1 MPDTTRALRPTL
13 LTAAALATLAAAAW
27 ACGPDFKQ
35 MLLDRAATLRSHI
48 VSDFVQDANRLVPAP
63 DHKLPVQAHDADDS
77 HDPERERAKAEA
89 ASLPDWQAYKI
100 KAMRRAASGDEA
112 YTLGSGLPAG
122 LRLYT
127 AAAVDFQ
134 QQGDGPCSERSIT
147 GDAYQAHAPRPPQAS
162 TVDLSPLTERFEAVL
177 RLPPYLRRSRA
188 SWSAYALGRLMANQ
202 CRWPEATRWFQATRR
217 LVQQGAPDPLHLA
230 VASLGEEARVQWLAG
245 HIDRAVALYAEQAA
259 RGSVR
264 GNNSLR
270 HIAPYLLRRPTL
282 LAPWLKD
289 PLVQKLVVRYAL
301 SELDAAVASETMYGT
316 QTRSGTTPRSPAQA
330 EPLPTSAAIAHLLDQ
345 LTSNHVNTHTRGLT
359 VVEPDALAALA
370 YNLGRSQQARPL
382 AQIQD
387 TALAH
392 WVRAKLALRDGH
404 TAEAAA
410 QYAEAVK
417 QISLRDHPLPAGH
430 SFDTE
435 EGGRGSLHDVLHSE
449 HAFLTLSRGDFV
461 QALHQLYGVGQVYWL
476 DLAYLAERV
485 LTVDE
490 LKAYVDTHVPAP
502 PLPRTERQGKQTV
515 AINPPDVAWPA
526 TNVAAQLRTLLAR
539 RLMRAQ
545 RYDEALPYFH
555 ASGDL
560 RFADPA
566 AREHAQ
572 DYARALRA
580 APQAWTSLGRAHQLY
595 SAARLMREHG
605 MDIVGFELGPDGA
618 AVDGNLPLDTPE
630 AKPAWL
636 STPAEARRVAQSG
649 PLTRPLAPSA
659 SAATQAA
666 TVYPSGQTASS
677 NPTSQATA
685 ATSTTASTT
694 TGTTAPNQRYHY
706 RPLAAQLAVQAAAAL
721 PPRSAT
727 YAAVMCQASGWLL
740 SSHDQLGAWQ
750 VYEAYTRHGA
760 YVNWAAHFGRDCPTP
775 AFSDAAWFIAKT
787 QWHTARH
794 VARRHRALVYGA
806 VSAITLSTCALTW
819 LRLRQQRT
827 RRAERLR
834 NMMRP

>member
-1 MPDTTRALRPTL
+1 MPDTTRALPPRLRPTL
-13 LTAAALATLAAAAW
+13 LAAAALATLAAAAW

-48 VSDFVQDANRLVPAP
+48 VSDFVQDASRLVPTP
-63 DHKLPVQAHDADDS
+63 DHKLPVQAQDADEG

-89 ASLPDWQAYKI
+89 AGLPDWQAYKI
-100 KAMRRAASGDEA
+100 KAMRHAPSGDDA
-112 YTLGSGLPAG
+112 YDLGSSLPAG
-122 LRLYT
+122 IRLYT

-134 QQGDGPCSERSIT
+134 QQGDGPCSERHIT
-147 GDAYQAHAPRPPQAS
+147 GDTDQARAPRPPLAS
-162 TVDLSPLTERFEAVL
+162 TDDLSPLTQRFEAVL
-177 RLPPYLRRSRA
+177 KLPPYLQRSRA

-202 CRWPEATRWFQATRR
+202 CRWPEASRWFQATRQ

-230 VASLGEEARVQWLAG
+230 VASLGEEARAQWLAG

-270 HIAPYLLRRPTL
+270 HIAPYLLRRPNL

-301 SELDAAVASETMYGT
+301 SELDAAVASEAVYGT
-316 QTRSGTTPRSPAQA
+316 QTRPDAAPRALAQA

-345 LTSNHVNTHTRGLT
+345 LTPARANTPAHARGLT
-359 VVEPDALAALA
+359 VAEPDALAALA
-370 YNLGRSQQARPL
+370 YNLGRPQQAHTL
-382 AQIQD
+382 AQMQD

-404 TAEAAA
+404 PADAAA
-410 QYAEAVK
+410 HYAQAV
-417 QISLRDHPLPAGH
+417 QQLSRRSQALPGGH

-435 EGGRGSLHDVLHSE
+435 EGGRGSLQDVLHSE

-490 LKAYVDTHVPAP
+490 LKAYVDAHVPSP
-502 PLPRTERQGKQTV
+502 PLPRTERQGKQTI

-560 RFADPA
+560 RFADPD
-566 AREHAQ
+566 ARQHAQ

-580 APQAWTSLGRAHQLY
+580 APHTWTSLGRAHQLY
-595 SAARLMREHG
+595 TAARLMREHG

-618 AVDGNLPLDTPE
+618 AVGGNLPLDTPE
-630 AKPAWL
+630 PKPSWL

-649 PLTRPLAPSA
+649 PPSQPLAASA
-659 SAATQAA
+659 SA
-666 TVYPSGQTASS
+666 
-677 NPTSQATA
+677 PT
-685 ATSTTASTT
+685 
-694 TGTTAPNQRYHY
+694 PVDKQRYHY

-740 SSHDQLGAWQ
+740 SSNDQPGAWQ
-750 VYEAYTRHGA
+750 VYQAYTRHGA
-760 YVNWAAHFGRDCPTP
+760 HVDWAAHFGRDCPAP
-775 AFSDAAWFIAKT
+775 AFSDAARFIAQT
-787 QWHTARH
+787 QWHATHQA
-794 VARRHRALVYGA
+794 ARRHRALVYGA
-806 VSAITLSTCALTW
+806 AAALTSATALLIW
-819 LRLRQQRT
+819 LRLRRQRK

-834 NMMRP
+834 AMMRP